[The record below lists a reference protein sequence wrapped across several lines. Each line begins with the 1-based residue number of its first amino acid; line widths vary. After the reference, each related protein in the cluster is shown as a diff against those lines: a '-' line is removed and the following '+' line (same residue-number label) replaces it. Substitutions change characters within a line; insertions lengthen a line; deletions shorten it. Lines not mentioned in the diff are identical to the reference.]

1 MDLTEQQIEEIKDEA
16 NNLITRLEGD
26 ESFEKL
32 ATSYSSGQEALEG
45 GFLGWRTSAELPSL
59 FANVVTEL
67 KVGEVAQPLKKWG
80 RFPYTKTD
88 RQKRKYS

>member
-1 MDLTEQQIEEIKDEA
+1 MDLLNKQIEKIRNEA

-32 ATSYSSGQEALEG
+32 AASYSSGQEALEG

-59 FANVVTEL
+59 FAECS
-67 KVGEVAQPLKKWG
+67 
-80 RFPYTKTD
+80 D
-88 RQKRKYS
+88 